1 MKIFRFLMPVR
12 MGQIL
17 VLLIALSVSSI
28 AYGHEFWIEAK
39 DWRVEP
45 GDEMQ
50 LSLRVGTEFKGLEQ
64 IYFPKKINRFEW
76 VGPKD
81 SAAFDGR
88 LGDVPAGVMRP
99 EQEGLYI
106 IRHETKADLVN
117 YESLEKFE
125 RFVVKKGFPKAVT
138 RHRQRLLPTA
148 GFCETY
154 RRFGKSLV
162 AVGHGEG
169 EDQRLGMEVE
179 ITALDNPFHLQD
191 DSMRL
196 QLHRDSSPWSGAWVT
211 IFARLVGDTSVTID
225 QTATD
230 DEGLITVQV
239 LPGYQY
245 LIDAVSL
252 EEVDP
257 DEQANG
263 AVWAS
268 RWASLTFAV
277 PLS

>member
-1 MKIFRFLMPVR
+1 
-12 MGQIL
+12 
-17 VLLIALSVSSI
+17 
-28 AYGHEFWIEAK
+28 
-39 DWRVEP
+39 
-45 GDEMQ
+45 
-50 LSLRVGTEFKGLEQ
+50 
-64 IYFPKKINRFEW
+64 
-76 VGPKD
+76 
-81 SAAFDGR
+81 
-88 LGDVPAGVMRP
+88 
-99 EQEGLYI
+99 
-106 IRHETKADLVN
+106 
-117 YESLEKFE
+117 
-125 RFVVKKGFPKAVT
+125 
-138 RHRQRLLPTA
+138 
-148 GFCETY
+148 
-154 RRFGKSLV
+154 
-162 AVGHGEG
+162 
-169 EDQRLGMEVE
+169 
-179 ITALDNPFHLQD
+179 
-191 DSMRL
+191 MRL